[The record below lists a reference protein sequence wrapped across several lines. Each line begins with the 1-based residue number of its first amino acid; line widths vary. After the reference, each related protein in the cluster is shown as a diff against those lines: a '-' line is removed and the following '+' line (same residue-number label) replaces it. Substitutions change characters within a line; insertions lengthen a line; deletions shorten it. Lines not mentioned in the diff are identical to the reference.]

1 MIYIGADHR
10 GFEFKEKIKTWL
22 TENEFDYEDV
32 GAFELNLDDSFVDF
46 AELVVGKIVNFDD
59 RGIIICGSG
68 VGVDVVANRHENI
81 RSGLAIDADQIRSAR
96 EDDDINVLAIAAEH
110 TSEIELFN
118 IVSTFLNTDFSSEE
132 KYHDRIDRLSDVHD

>member
-46 AELVVGKIVNFDD
+46 AELVAEKIVNFDD

-68 VGVDVVANRHENI
+68 VGVDVVANRHENV
-81 RSGLAIDADQIRSAR
+81 RSGLAIDVDQIRSAR
-96 EDDDINVLAIAAEH
+96 EDDDINILALAADH
-110 TSEIELFN
+110 TPEVEILD

-132 KYHDRIDRLSDVHD
+132 KYHDRVSQLNTIHD

>member
-46 AELVVGKIVNFDD
+46 AELVAEKIVNFDD

-68 VGVDVVANRHENI
+68 VGVDVVANRHENV
-81 RSGLAIDADQIRSAR
+81 RSGLAIDVDQIRSAR
-96 EDDDINVLAIAAEH
+96 EDDDINILALAADH
-110 TSEIELFN
+110 TPEVEILD

-132 KYHDRIDRLSDVHD
+132 KYHDRVRQFNTI